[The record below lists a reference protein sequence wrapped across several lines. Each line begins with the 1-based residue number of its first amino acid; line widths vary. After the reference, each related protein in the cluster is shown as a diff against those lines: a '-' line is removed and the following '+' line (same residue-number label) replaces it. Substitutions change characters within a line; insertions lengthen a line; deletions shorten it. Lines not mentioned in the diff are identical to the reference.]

1 MEKSFFFNSVT
12 VSGVPDRSYTA
23 EDIAERTACL
33 ISDGVMSGDS
43 LKVTGCPAAGVYVA
57 PGAACISGYTYINT
71 AQKFILITPPAG
83 DYRRIDLIALKL
95 DMALRKIYLTS
106 YSGDPAENPTAPTPT
121 NSEGV
126 KILPLAHV
134 YVEPGMTSV
143 ATSDVG
149 DVRELGGLMSEKA
162 NLRLMLREYLGELDP
177 LDAIEVGRIR
187 HASRIIS
194 SNAGAATVLC
204 GDGKYRTPAI
214 LRRVAAKSYLTP
226 GKFEFS
232 TADYPSE
239 GDMYDIEIQGAGGG
253 GGSYNGTDYRGGGG
267 GAGAYLAVSRT
278 VLRHPKC
285 SITVGA
291 GGAGVPGGC
300 GLDGEASSFDGFTA
314 AGGAG
319 GGGGAKCFGGAGGV
333 GGMCSGG
340 AGFDGT
346 PSSSGEFFTT
356 VGAGGR
362 SHFGDG
368 APAAGSG
375 GAADGIAAENPGSGG
390 SGAISEPGTFGKVG
404 GRGGD
409 GAVIVY
415 RYIRDSFDDEEA

>member
-253 GGSYNGTDYRGGGG
+253 GGSYNGTDYRGG
-267 GAGAYLAVSRT
+267 V
-278 VLRHPKC
+278 
-285 SITVGA
+285 
-291 GGAGVPGGC
+291 
-300 GLDGEASSFDGFTA
+300 
-314 AGGAG
+314 
-319 GGGGAKCFGGAGGV
+319 GGAKCFGGAGGV

-375 GAADGIAAENPGSGG
+375 GVADGIAAENPGSGG